1 MKFEKK
7 TTLSWAAVILW
18 MIMIFTFSA
27 QPAMESERISMGITG
42 MILKFI
48 ENLALIAGASAE
60 MVANTDHLV
69 RKSAH
74 AFVFFVLA
82 MLVANAF
89 LKTGVKWPRAFVFA
103 FLVTVGYA
111 CTDEIHQ
118 LFVPGRAGMLS
129 DVGIDSMGAI
139 AGLGLSWIWHRA
151 NGHRM
156 FDFKRNLPVIS
167 AMGKMN
173 MFKSLRTNNE

>member
-7 TTLSWAAVILW
+7 TALSWAAVILW

-27 QPAMESERISMGITG
+27 QPAKESEKISMGITG

-48 ENLALIAGASAE
+48 EDLALIAGANADLI
-60 MVANTDHLV
+60 AKTDYFV

-74 AFVFFVLA
+74 ALVFFVLA

-89 LKTGVKWPRAFVFA
+89 LKTGVRWSRALVFA
-103 FLVTVGYA
+103 FLITIGYA

-118 LFVPGRAGMLS
+118 MFVPGRACMLS
-129 DVGIDSMGAI
+129 DVVIDGMGAV
-139 AGLGLSWIWHRA
+139 AGLCLSGIWYWT

-156 FDFKRNLPVIS
+156 FDFKGNALVMS
-167 AMGKMN
+167 AMNKMN